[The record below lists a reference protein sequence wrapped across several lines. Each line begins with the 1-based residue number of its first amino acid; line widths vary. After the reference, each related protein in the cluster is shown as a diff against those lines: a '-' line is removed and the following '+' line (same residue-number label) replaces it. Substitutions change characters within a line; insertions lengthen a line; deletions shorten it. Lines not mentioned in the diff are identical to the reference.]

1 MGGGGRGVAD
11 GAWWT
16 GGGRSRTLI
25 VVAAI
30 SSRAITHA
38 RTPVVTFLQRV
49 GLSALGASLVLQ
61 LVGSAVSGQ
70 RLGLTVGWVGLSAL
84 GGALAAFVAGRR
96 ARRGEVTVDERAV
109 CVAREGEGETRLE
122 RAAIDEAYVEVDERG
137 GARAVLVSASRRFE
151 IGLPS
156 VEEAERLL
164 QLARLD
170 ARSRAV
176 RFAIRESGSAVM
188 SGFLTVVFM
197 IVVGERIFS
206 LHLLDGD
213 LPRPAGALFVV
224 SLGALAIAFGH
235 RLGEA
240 VQPSPVHVGADGI
253 RWVGWFNRRHW
264 VRYADLQHVELEGRK
279 LRLRARRGS
288 FTVDFS
294 IELGDTPAAV
304 RGALVRRIEAAWLA
318 EVPHAPLELLAR
330 EGRDLD
336 AWRARLA
343 ALVSEGQESYR
354 QAKIPRVRVEAALED
369 PDAPPDQRLGA
380 AIALTSSGS
389 AEQRERA
396 RRRAAELARS
406 VADPALAEAFVE
418 ISADRLAPRV
428 VERVG
433 DAGR

>member
-1 MGGGGRGVAD
+1 M
-11 GAWWT
+11 
-16 GGGRSRTLI
+16 
-25 VVAAI
+25 AAI
-30 SSRAITHA
+30 SSNAITHTRA
-38 RTPVVTFLQRV
+38 RVVTLLRSV
-49 GLSALGASLVLQ
+49 GLGALGASLVLQ

-70 RLGLTVGWVGLSAL
+70 RLALTVGWVGAAAL

-96 ARRGEVTVDERAV
+96 ARRGEVTVDERSV
-109 CVAREGEGETRLE
+109 CVAREGERKTRLD

-137 GARAVLVSASRRFE
+137 RARAVLVSASRRFE

-176 RFAIRESGSAVM
+176 RFALRESGSVVTSA
-188 SGFLTVVFM
+188 FLMVVFM
-197 IVVGERIFS
+197 IVVGECIFS
-206 LHLLDGD
+206 LHLLDAD
-213 LPRPAGALFVV
+213 LPRPAGALFVL
-224 SLGALAIAFGH
+224 SFSALAIAFGH

-240 VQPSPVHVGADGI
+240 VQSSPVHVGADGV

-288 FTVDFS
+288 SAVDFL
-294 IELGDTPAAV
+294 IDLGDTPAAV

-330 EGRDLD
+330 EGRDLE
-336 AWRARLA
+336 AWRARLSQ
-343 ALVSEGQESYR
+343 LVSEGQEGYR

-380 AIALTSSGS
+380 AIALTSTGS

-396 RRRAAELARS
+396 RRRAADLARS

-418 ISADRLAPRV
+418 LSADRLAPRV

-433 DAGR
+433 DGS